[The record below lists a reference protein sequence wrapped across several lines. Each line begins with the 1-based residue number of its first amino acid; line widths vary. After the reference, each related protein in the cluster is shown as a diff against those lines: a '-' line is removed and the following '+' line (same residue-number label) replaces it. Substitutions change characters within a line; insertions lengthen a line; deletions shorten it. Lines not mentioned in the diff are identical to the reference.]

1 MKYSVIIPIYN
12 AASTIERCLDSLLNQ
27 PHENVEILL
36 INDGSTDASGEI
48 CRQYAR
54 QHDGVHY
61 FEKENGGVSSARN
74 LGLENAVGEFILFV
88 DSDDYVTPDYF
99 AVIDEAMAR
108 WNPDMLMFGLQY
120 FGAKNDK
127 RNVGAFVSENVL
139 EISKYVRHAT
149 YAYLYSNLMTRT
161 FRGEIIR
168 TEHLRFDEVL
178 CVGEDH
184 AFIFAYTMYVKRM
197 AAIDRVLYKYSWENC
212 YSLTRRKRVY
222 LTEQLLRVSS
232 LSQESLRRSGCPERV
247 RRVYRET
254 AAWSHYRSAYSACKE
269 LRKFDLSDAE
279 RRKQIRGICKRFSG
293 AGIAPIGLQS
303 RLIALPVIGKM
314 SWVIDGLSRY
324 RESSRK

>member
-1 MKYSVIIPIYN
+1 
-12 AASTIERCLDSLLNQ
+12 
-27 PHENVEILL
+27 
-36 INDGSTDASGEI
+36 
-48 CRQYAR
+48 
-54 QHDGVHY
+54 
-61 FEKENGGVSSARN
+61 
-74 LGLENAVGEFILFV
+74 
-88 DSDDYVTPDYF
+88 
-99 AVIDEAMAR
+99 
-108 WNPDMLMFGLQY
+108 
-120 FGAKNDK
+120 
-127 RNVGAFVSENVL
+127 
-139 EISKYVRHAT
+139 
-149 YAYLYSNLMTRT
+149 MTRT

-168 TEHLRFDEVL
+168 TEHLRFDEAL

-197 AAIDRVLYKYSWENC
+197 AAIDRVLYKYSWENG